1 MIVFRRKA
9 VIPKDIHEV
18 WKIVTSVEDAGWRSD
33 LSRTK
38 ILNERQFV
46 ECTKRGI
53 TPFLLLRL
61 RRRTDSGNLIW
72 KIIRCRDM
80 GEAFSSQRER
90 KQNWIL
96 RNKYIA
102 KSLFSDCLSSFT
114 LKASNHNMFPV

>member
-1 MIVFRRKA
+1 MIVSRRMA

-33 LSRTK
+33 LSRTE

-46 ECTKRGI
+46 EYTKKGYPTI
-53 TPFLLLRL
+53 LLLRL

-72 KIIRCRDM
+72 KIIRCRDI
-80 GEAFSSQRER
+80 GEAFSSQRGR
-90 KQNWIL
+90 KQSWIL

-102 KSLFSDCLSSFT
+102 KSLFSGRLLSFT
-114 LKASNHNMFPV
+114 LKASNHDMFPI